1 MTKIRKLF
9 PRYLWSAIFLLFF
22 ASTSVLAQEF
32 DTALRRTVDKW
43 NNQPVINDS
52 SLSILSSFAYEWN
65 RLSILSFPEIKLEI
79 QTDLSV
85 FNNKTPEE
93 VKILLNKLISGS
105 DAEHWFNELNVQEIF
120 KRIYSQ
126 AKKYKSPIAQMK
138 PDDVLEYWIVSKV
151 TTNENLVEDLKKE
164 YLIDPQIQFC
174 FWILWPCE
182 NQTLPQS

>member
-32 DTALRRTVDKW
+32 DTALGRTVKKW
-43 NNQPVINDS
+43 NDQPVINDS

-65 RLSILSFPEIKLEI
+65 RLSILSLQEIRLEI

-85 FNNKTPEE
+85 FKNKTPEE
-93 VKILLNKLISGS
+93 VINLLNKLNSGS
-105 DAEHWFNELNVQEIF
+105 DAEHWFNDSNVQKIF
-120 KRIYSQ
+120 QRIYSQ
-126 AKKYKSPIAQMK
+126 AKKYKSPIAHMK
-138 PDDVLEYWIVSKV
+138 PDAVLEYWTVSKV
-151 TTNENLVEDLKKE
+151 TTIENLVEDLKKE
-164 YLIDPQIQFC
+164 YLNDPQIQFC
-174 FWILWPCE
+174 FWILWPCK